1 MGLFN
6 RVNKPAIATEYGAI
20 EITAAVGA
28 SNVGASQVGNYIA
41 YTDGTGRERMMSLAV
56 IARARDLICTTIGG
70 LKLEMYREMWNGD
83 DMEEVPLAPRSW
95 LARIDKG
102 VPNSTILAWTCDD
115 LIFWGRAFW
124 YITER
129 TADGFA
135 SSYTRLPAAMVQTL
149 DQQGNVFFG
158 PSNQVM
164 FNGMQIDSRDLIQ
177 FIGPQEG
184 ILFTGRRASETAIR
198 IEEAR
203 MRNASSAIPAG
214 VLKQTGGE
222 PLSGQELADLAA
234 QFNLARATNQTAA
247 LNEFLTYTET
257 NATPDKMLLIDS
269 ADYSARDLGRLLG
282 VPSYLLSVSIGAYSY
297 QSAQQSRMDLWQYAC
312 KPLADCIAQTLSS
325 NNNLPNGTYVKFD
338 VDDFLSET
346 YMGGDIEEPSEMD
359 MPDQST
365 MGAS

>member
-6 RVNKPAIATEYGAI
+6 RVNKPALATEYGAI
-20 EITAAVGA
+20 EITAAVGG

-56 IARARDLICTTIGG
+56 IARARDLICTTISGM
-70 LKLEMYREMWNGD
+70 KFEMYREMWNGD
-83 DMEEVPLAPRSW
+83 EMEEVPLAPRAW
-95 LARIDKG
+95 LARMDKG
-102 VPNSTILAWTCDD
+102 VPNSTLLSWLADD
-115 LIFWGRAFW
+115 LIFWGRAFL
-124 YITER
+124 YVNER
-129 TADGFA
+129 TSDLYP

-149 DQQGNVFFG
+149 DQQGPVFFG
-158 PSNQVM
+158 PSNQVL
-164 FNGMQIDSRDLIQ
+164 FNGMEIDSRDLIQ
-177 FIGPQEG
+177 FISPMQG
-184 ILFTGRRASETAIR
+184 ILFTGRRPAETAIR

-247 LNEFLTYTET
+247 LNEFLSYTET
-257 NATPDKMLLIDS
+257 SATPDKMLLIDS

-312 KPLADCIAQTLSS
+312 KPIADCITQTLSS
-325 NNNLPNGTYVKFD
+325 DNNLPRGTMVKFD

-346 YMGGDIEEPSEMD
+346 YMGDEMEDREE

>member
-6 RVNKPAIATEYGAI
+6 RVNRPAIATEYGAV
-20 EITAAVGA
+20 EIAAAVGG
-28 SNVGASQVGNYIA
+28 SNAGASQVDNYIS
-41 YTDGTGRERMMSLAV
+41 YQNGTGRERMMSLAV
-56 IARARDLICTTIGG
+56 IARARDLICTTISG

-83 DMEEVPLAPRSW
+83 EMEEVPVAPRAWLARMDQSIPNSTLLSW
-95 LARIDKG
+95 LA
-102 VPNSTILAWTCDD
+102 DD
-115 LIFWGRAFW
+115 LIFWGRAFL
-124 YITER
+124 YVTER
-129 TADGFA
+129 TADGYPA
-135 SSYTRLPAAMVQTL
+135 NYTRLPSAMCQTL
-149 DQQGNVFFG
+149 DQSGPVYFA
-158 PSNQVM
+158 PSNKVL
-164 FNGMQIDSRDLIQ
+164 FNGMEIDSRDLIQ
-177 FIGPQEG
+177 FISPMQG
-184 ILFTGRRASETAIR
+184 ILFTGRRPAETAIR

-234 QFNLARATNQTAA
+234 QFNLARSTNQTAA
-247 LNEFLTYTET
+247 LNEFLSYTET

-312 KPLADCIAQTLSS
+312 KPIADCITQTLSS
-325 NNNLPNGTYVKFD
+325 DNNLPRGTMVKFD

-346 YMGGDIEEPSEMD
+346 YMGEDMDESEM
-359 MPDQST
+359 PDEST